1 MWNFALA
8 TDFEKA
14 ILQIEQGKGDEER
27 SVLISKNTHQDLLSL
42 KLPNSY
48 EHEFI
53 FRSQKRAQ
61 LSQNRVREIVSEAA
75 LKTGI
80 KKKVSP
86 HWFRHAHA
94 THSYRAGAPLHVVQ
108 KTLGHKFISTTGLYL
123 DSLPEESSGDYL
135 DIWKAGCAFGEGIS
149 EALGLCEIIKQFWK

>member
-1 MWNFALA
+1 M
-8 TDFEKA
+8 
-14 ILQIEQGKGDEER
+14 
-27 SVLISKNTHQDLLSL
+27 SL

-48 EHEFI
+48 GHDFI
-53 FRSQKRAQ
+53 FRSQKRDE
-61 LSQNRVREIVSEAA
+61 LSQNRVREIVSDATLRA
-75 LKTGI
+75 GI

-135 DIWKAGCAFGEGIS
+135 
-149 EALGLCEIIKQFWK
+149 EI